1 MTDVSPQ
8 QTVDADAQ
16 VLDPD
21 REIVDP
27 HHHLFEEG
35 HECGRYLLADLQA
48 DTGSGH
54 RVVQTVYAECG
65 QHYRKDGPEHLRP
78 VGETEWVARVASQS
92 ATGPGAEIAGIIAH
106 ADLTLDGRLS
116 EVLDAHEA
124 AGEGRFCG
132 IRHCIAHGDHRR
144 GYENAPGPAP
154 IGLAEDQR
162 FRDGLRLLGR
172 RGVPYDSW
180 HYHYQ
185 MDEFIAL
192 AQSAPDTTL
201 VMDHFGTPV
210 GVGRYREQREEV
222 YANLNASIE
231 AVAACPNVVAKL
243 GGLAMPDN
251 GFPWAE
257 GDARATAEE
266 LSEAQR
272 SYYLNAIDCF
282 GTDRCMFE
290 SNFPVDRISIS
301 YRSLFNALKLMTA
314 DFSETDRQALFSGT
328 ARRIYQLPPAAAPAA
343 R

>member
-1 MTDVSPQ
+1 MTDGSRRQPA
-8 QTVDADAQ
+8 DADTQ

-27 HHHLFEEG
+27 HHHLVEEG
-35 HECGRYLLADLQA
+35 HEWGRYLLADLQA

-65 QHYRKDGPEHLRP
+65 RCYRSDGPEHLRP
-78 VGETEWVARVASQS
+78 VGETEWVAGVVRQS
-92 ATGPGAEIAGIIAH
+92 RTGSGAEIAGIIAH
-106 ADLTLDGRLS
+106 ADLTLDARLS
-116 EVLDAHEA
+116 EALDAHEE

-132 IRHCIAHGDHRR
+132 IRHSIAHGDHRR

-154 IGLAEDQR
+154 IGLAADVR
-162 FRDGLRLLGR
+162 FRAGLRMLGH
-172 RGVPYDSW
+172 RGIVYDSW
-180 HYHYQ
+180 HFHYQ
-185 MDEFIAL
+185 TEEFIAL
-192 AQSAPDTTL
+192 ARSAPDTTL

-222 YANLNASIE
+222 YSNLNASIA

-251 GFPWAE
+251 GFPWAQ
-257 GDARATAEE
+257 GDGRASARE
-266 LSEAQR
+266 LAQAQR
-272 SYYLNAIDCF
+272 CYYLNAIDCF

-301 YRSLFNALKLMTA
+301 YRSLFNAFKLMTA
-314 DFSETDRQALFSGT
+314 DFSETDKQALFSGT
-328 ARRIYQLPPAAAPAA
+328 ARRIYNLPPVAF
-343 R
+343 